1 MADIFAQFGSITQT
15 LSLLFLLLTG
25 VLHILYAAGI
35 AKDIG
40 DMSKKHMHP
49 IFLPSI
55 GWVLAGLIGGI
66 FTLLIYWLIHHS
78 SLSRK

>member
-1 MADIFAQFGSITQT
+1 MTELFSQFGSFSQT

-40 DMSKKHMHP
+40 EMTKRHFHP
-49 IFLPSI
+49 LFLPSI
-55 GWVLAGLIGGI
+55 GWVLAALIGGI
-66 FTLLIYWLIHHS
+66 FTVLVYWLMHHS
-78 SLSRK
+78 SLARK